1 MHRKSFIKLALLV
14 LVLFLPLSLFA
25 SDNGAENLGITNENI
40 GLESDSSQ
48 NYSEKQNAEE
58 QNSEDY
64 DEINATD
71 IYNEAREDESL
82 PPFSI
87 SDFETLSTSSIFDKL
102 FTSVFESPNS
112 RVAFYQNAIE
122 DVVINRSHILP
133 PLHHIGYREATIG
146 FKVVGHCIPLALVP
160 FASFNITDH
169 FTIEAGLGAGY
180 RDLTT
185 RNSDK
190 TKRDYY
196 SLWFAEGV
204 IGASYRNIV
213 PGLDLGF
220 MFTALFQGID
230 VVIQGDPR
238 SNPYQVPL
246 FDGVFSLNLQYT
258 NATKRDLML
267 SGFNT
272 NFEFSYYLKN
282 YYTLSA
288 LVSYGTKPFAEV
300 FNASGKHM
308 FAMNFTT
315 AAYFGNYGSFTGTQ
329 NIADFWRT
337 KFDFGLRATTQS
349 EWDKPFTFKW
359 SNVLLFSGPEY
370 YKLRPYAR
378 LFFEFGTTWG
388 THYYDSTNTAAEWA
402 FNFGAEFGISILD
415 FVGLYIRLS
424 APYPYYSIDGPKDS
438 WKWSFRFEIDLES
451 V

>member
-1 MHRKSFIKLALLV
+1 MHLKKAIKVFCILLLLFIS
-14 LVLFLPLSLFA
+14 LPLFA
-25 SDNGAENLGITNENI
+25 SEENYSNSQTNEEFS
-40 GLESDSSQ
+40 LEEELKKEG
-48 NYSEKQNAEE
+48 SEAELK
-58 QNSEDY
+58 
-64 DEINATD
+64 I
-71 IYNEAREDESL
+71 
-82 PPFSI
+82 FSP
-87 SDFETLSTSSIFDKL
+87 DAFETLSTSSLFDKL

-112 RVAFYQNAIE
+112 RVAFYQSAIE
-122 DVVINRSHILP
+122 DVTINKSHFLP

-190 TKRDYY
+190 TKKDYY

-204 IGASYRNIV
+204 IGGSYRNIV
-213 PGLDLGF
+213 PGLDIGL
-220 MFTALFQGID
+220 MFTALFQGVD
-230 VVIQGDPR
+230 VTIQGDPK

-246 FDGVFSLNLQYT
+246 FDGRFSLNIQYT

-272 NFEFSYYLKN
+272 DAEFAYYLKN
-282 YYTLSA
+282 YYTLSVGA
-288 LVSYGTKPFAEV
+288 SYGTPPFAEV
-300 FNASGKHM
+300 FNRSGKHM

-315 AAYFGNYGSFTGTQ
+315 SVWFGNYGSFIGEQ

-337 KFDFGLRATTQS
+337 KYQFGLRGTTQS
-349 EWDKPFTFKW
+349 EWDKPFTFKV

-370 YKLRPYAR
+370 YYLRPYAR
-378 LFFEFGTTWG
+378 IFFDVGTTWG
-388 THYYDSTNTAAEWA
+388 AHYYDSSNTKAEWA
-402 FNFGAEFGISILD
+402 LNFGTEIGVSILD
-415 FVGLYIRLS
+415 FVGVYIRLS
-424 APYPYYSIDGPKDS
+424 APYPYYSIDGPADS
-438 WKWSFRFEIDLES
+438 WKWSFRFEVDLES